1 MTLQT
6 PSADS
11 APPMSIKSVAASSM
25 IGTTIEWF
33 DFFAYATAAA
43 LVLNV
48 LFFPSTDPLVGT
60 ILAFGG
66 IAVGYFGRPL
76 GSVVFG
82 HYGDRIGRKA
92 MLVTSLLIM
101 GAATFAIGLLPTYAT
116 WGIAAPILLMT
127 LRFIQGF
134 ALGGEWGGAVLMVIE
149 HAEPRTKRFWAS
161 FPQSG
166 LAVGLTL
173 STLCFVGLKQMPEE
187 AFRTWGW
194 RVPFLLSAVLVLVG
208 LLIRLKITET
218 PEFEA
223 LRKAGGQVRLPIVET
238 FRHQWRQVLLAAF
251 CFANIGAIFYALFT
265 FSVTY
270 GTARHGFSQTATLWM
285 GTLCAVISIVGF
297 PIAGHLAD
305 RYGTGRV
312 FMLGVLGTTAF
323 AVPMYWLIDTGS
335 IWVATL
341 GYALATVSF
350 CGSYGTLGALYSEAF
365 DVSVRYTGMSLS
377 LGVGTLVGSA
387 FVPMIYVE
395 LLDRYQSSWAISTYI
410 VLTGLISL
418 AAAAGM
424 LRLSGRE
431 QPAATVAVPA
441 HAAPNNV

>member
-1 MTLQT
+1 
-6 PSADS
+6 
-11 APPMSIKSVAASSM
+11 MSITTVAASSM

-48 LFFPSTDPLVGT
+48 LFFPSADPLVGT

-82 HYGDRIGRKA
+82 HFGDRVGRKT
-92 MLVTSLLIM
+92 MLVISLLIM
-101 GAATFAIGLLPTYAT
+101 GAATFAIGLLPTYAS

-127 LRFIQGF
+127 LRFLQGF

-149 HAEPRTKRFWAS
+149 HAEPRSRRFWAS
-161 FPQSG
+161 FPQAG
-166 LAVGLTL
+166 LALGLTL
-173 STLCFVGLKQMPEE
+173 STLCFVALKQMPEA
-187 AFRTWGW
+187 AFQSWGW

-208 LLIRLKITET
+208 LMIRLKITET

-223 LRKAGGQVRLPIVET
+223 LREAGGQVRLPIVDT
-238 FRHQWRQVLLAAF
+238 FRHHWRQVILAAL

-270 GTARHGFSQTATLWM
+270 GTTRLGFSQTATLWM
-285 GTLCAVISIVGF
+285 GTLCAVIAIIGF
-297 PIAGHLAD
+297 PAAGRLAD

-312 FMLGVLGTTAF
+312 FTLGVLGTTVF

-335 IWVATL
+335 LWIATL
-341 GYALATVSF
+341 GYVLATVSF
-350 CGSYGTLGALYSEAF
+350 CGSYGTLGALYAEAF

-395 LLDRYQSSWAISTYI
+395 LLDRFHSSWTISLYI
-410 VLTGLISL
+410 VLTGVISL
-418 AAAAGM
+418 AAATLL
-424 LRLSGRE
+424 LRLTPYRD
-431 QPAATVAVPA
+431 TT
-441 HAAPNNV
+441 AAPVTDAGLAAREDATT

>member
-1 MTLQT
+1 
-6 PSADS
+6 
-11 APPMSIKSVAASSM
+11 M

-48 LFFPSTDPLVGT
+48 LFFPAADPLVGT

-82 HYGDRIGRKA
+82 HFGDRIGRKT

-101 GAATFAIGLLPTYAT
+101 GAATFAIGLLPTYAS

-149 HAEPRTKRFWAS
+149 HAEPSRKRFYAS

-166 LAVGLTL
+166 LALGLAL
-173 STLCFVGLKQMPEE
+173 STLCFVGLKQMPDA
-187 AFRTWGW
+187 AFQAWGW
-194 RVPFLLSAVLVLVG
+194 RVPFLISAVLVLVG
-208 LLIRLKITET
+208 LMIRLKITET

-223 LRKAGGQVRLPIVET
+223 MRQSGKQVRLPIVDT
-238 FRHQWRQVLLAAF
+238 LSHQWRQVLLAAL

-270 GTARHGFSQTATLWM
+270 GTTRLGFSQTSTLWM
-285 GTLCAVISIVGF
+285 GTLCAVVSIVGF
-297 PIAGHLAD
+297 PVAGHLAD

-312 FMLGVLGTTAF
+312 FMTGVVGTTLF
-323 AVPMYWLIDTGS
+323 AIPMYWLIDTGDL
-335 IWVATL
+335 WLATL
-341 GYALATVSF
+341 GYVLATVSF
-350 CGSYGTLGALYSEAF
+350 CASYGTLGALYAEAF
-365 DVSVRYTGMSLS
+365 DVSLRYTGMSLS
-377 LGVGTLVGSA
+377 LGIGTIIGSA

-395 LLDRYQSSWAISTYI
+395 LLDRYHSSWAISTYI
-410 VLTGLISL
+410 VGTGVISLL
-418 AAAAGM
+418 AAAGLVRISRTPEHVGDDAGY
-424 LRLSGRE
+424 RLVEPTTARR
-431 QPAATVAVPA
+431 A
-441 HAAPNNV
+441 N